1 MSAEPKLIPSS
12 SQTVGPFFRIGLDYL
27 VECAPSPAVD
37 AGDTVTIRGQV
48 LDRDRA
54 PVPDAMLE
62 FWSVAAGDSAANGSA
77 RPADFPPGFRRAGTD
92 PDGAFSVVMTRPA
105 PVPMDNGTLQAPH
118 IVVLV
123 FARGL
128 LRHLISRV
136 YFDGDPGNNSDP
148 VLLGVPAERR
158 GTLMARAEG
167 NHCFRWDVILQ
178 GADETV
184 FFAW

>member
-1 MSAEPKLIPSS
+1 MSARPKLIPTS

-27 VECAPSPAVD
+27 VDCASSRTSDDVN
-37 AGDTVTIRGQV
+37 TVTIRGQV

-62 FWSVAAGDSAANGSA
+62 FWSVAAGNSAANGNA
-77 RPADFPPGFRRAGTD
+77 RQGDFPSGFRRAGTD
-92 PDGAFSVVMTRPA
+92 LEGRFSVVMTRPV
-105 PVPMDNGTLQAPH
+105 PVPMEDSTLQAPH
-118 IVVLV
+118 VVVLV

-136 YFDGDPGNNSDP
+136 YFDGEPKNSSDP

-158 GTLMARAEG
+158 GTLMARADG
-167 NHCFRWDVILQ
+167 NNCFRWDVILQ